1 LSGLSRRRRRR
12 RRLVVVFVADD
23 RASGTANAVKTT
35 RIGPPGGGRKLH
47 FTRQS
52 KCPSRSAT
60 IRAEYTHTHA
70 RAHAGVELIYLRAGG
85 ISRGRS
91 LTRAR
96 DTRAERRALI
106 RNSNSGAIC
115 NGMKYASLFRKRSA
129 EIIRG
134 RDSTDPDEIKGTRET
149 QAAEIRRAA
158 LPSARQLVLNTLSVE
173 TIRQGISM
181 FPFRRIS
188 GRNLPSQLHSL
199 AILISA
205 RNGAR
210 QNARGMIHQIRR
222 VSLIIKLNLR

>member
-1 LSGLSRRRRRR
+1 MLLLSQGKLNSCLVSRVGVGVGVASSSSLSRTIARAEPQTPSKQRELDRRAEAGNYTLRDKVNARAAPRRY
-12 RRLVVVFVADD
+12 
-23 RASGTANAVKTT
+23 
-35 RIGPPGGGRKLH
+35 
-47 FTRQS
+47 
-52 KCPSRSAT
+52 AT
-60 IRAEYTHTHA
+60 IRDEYTHTHA

-188 GRNLPSQLHSL
+188 GQNLPSQLHSL

-210 QNARGMIHQIRR
+210 
-222 VSLIIKLNLR
+222 